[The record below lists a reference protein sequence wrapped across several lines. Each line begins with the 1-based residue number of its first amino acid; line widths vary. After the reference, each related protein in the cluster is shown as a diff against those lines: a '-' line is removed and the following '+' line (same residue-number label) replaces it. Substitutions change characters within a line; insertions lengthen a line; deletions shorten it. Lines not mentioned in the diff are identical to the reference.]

1 MTEYDQKVGAAIS
14 SVINGN
20 PSDEEQK
27 LLDSWI
33 SESDENRKF
42 FELMML
48 HPEVTYDTSDELKE
62 RIFNKV
68 KRVLPVTKTR
78 RLNYW
83 IPAAVAAIAVLLT
96 LAVTHLL
103 REPLLN
109 NNMVYLE
116 ATTPFG
122 VKTKLVLPDS
132 SVVFLNSGTYLKYPA
147 RFTRET
153 RDVYL
158 KGEAYFE
165 VQKDK
170 NHPFVV
176 KTPAMSVKVLGT
188 HFNVKAFPDENLYE
202 TTLLEGSVALYN
214 NEQTEELYRLK
225 PNQKVSFSETSGN
238 IRVQKV
244 DAEMEASWRDGKF
257 YFDDES
263 LSSIVKNLERNFNVH
278 IRITSEKLKDEVF
291 SGFFDKDRTLY
302 QTLDIMMLHKNFYY
316 KTQNDTILIYMK
328 DKQ

>member
-1 MTEYDQKVGAAIS
+1 MTEYDQKIGVAIS

-62 RIFNKV
+62 RIFDKV
-68 KRVLPVTKTR
+68 KRVLPVAKTR

-147 RFTRET
+147 RFTSET

-176 KTPAMSVKVLGT
+176 KTPAMAVKVLGT

-214 NEQTEELYRLK
+214 NAQTKELYRLK
-225 PNQKVSFSETSGN
+225 PNQKVSFSEATGN

-244 DAEMEASWRDGKF
+244 DAEMEASWREGKF

-278 IRITSEKLKDEVF
+278 IRVASEKLKDEVF